1 LKRWSNGRQTRSAA
15 PATLNTINMPT
26 ISKIFIDTNV
36 FVAIKDDKD
45 STHDR
50 AILLLKTLKSKKVR
64 FFTSSDVIGESIT
77 VISKKLGKLAAIEFL
92 NHANNYA
99 KEIFIDK
106 FLHKEA
112 KDFFKRVKSKKISF
126 IDCSSVVAMKRNKIK
141 AIFSFDR
148 DFKQLGVILAAS
160 AF

>member
-1 LKRWSNGRQTRSAA
+1 
-15 PATLNTINMPT
+15 MPT
-26 ISKIFIDTNV
+26 ISKVFIDTNI

-92 NHANNYA
+92 SRLNDYA
-99 KEIFIDK
+99 EEIFIDK
-106 FLHKEA
+106 YLHQETR
-112 KDFFKRVKSKKISF
+112 DVFKRIKSKNISF
-126 IDCSSVVAMKRNKIK
+126 IDCSSVVAMKRHKIK
-141 AIFSFDR
+141 SIFSFDQ
-148 DFKQLGVILAAS
+148 DFKKLGVKLAK
-160 AF
+160 

>member
-1 LKRWSNGRQTRSAA
+1 
-15 PATLNTINMPT
+15 MPT
-26 ISKIFIDTNV
+26 ISKVFIDTNI

-77 VISKKLGKLAAIEFL
+77 VISKKLGMLAAIEFL
-92 NHANNYA
+92 NHVSNYA

-112 KDFFKRVKSKKISF
+112 KDFFKRIKSKNISF

-141 AIFSFDR
+141 SIFSFDR
-148 DFKQLGVILAAS
+148 DFKKLGVKLAR
-160 AF
+160 